1 MAKMPATS
9 FLETFKLVPVD
20 VKEAAKGEPIVIARK
35 RVIEGIKVQKDAVE
49 KELRGES
56 LPTTRF
62 TNAKGQDRTRGF
74 TKWYF
79 THSGKV
85 MTYVRYGQSS
95 VFNDGKT
102 AQAFEAGNEL
112 ADLPAFYDALIGAV
126 EKGELDKQL
135 LPLQAETSRR
145 TQKTGGRKKAA

>member
-49 KELRGES
+49 KELCGES

-79 THSGKV
+79 THRG
-85 MTYVRYGQSS
+85 RG
-95 VFNDGKT
+95 
-102 AQAFEAGNEL
+102 ARRLRQAAPASPGRDVAPDAEAPQEGRL
-112 ADLPAFYDALIGAV
+112 DRHLLLLRIGAPS
-126 EKGELDKQL
+126 GALFPSRDTR
-135 LPLQAETSRR
+135 ETRHFVFSR
-145 TQKTGGRKKAA
+145 

>member
-79 THSGKV
+79 THSGNV

-102 AQAFEAGNEL
+102 AQAFEAGTRTTGAAGIADTEL
-112 ADLPAFYDALIGAV
+112 ETVGAFQRPQD
-126 EKGELDKQL
+126 
-135 LPLQAETSRR
+135 
-145 TQKTGGRKKAA
+145 